1 MKRSI
6 FSSII
11 IALVIVIFAGLTY
24 FLIEPFA
31 SDEVLNEEWSIY
43 RDVQNRFE
51 FSYPANFGIAI
62 PDIRVDMP
70 DGDLGEM
77 FFFPQ
82 FSHGFRNGKIVL
94 EGGLVAR
101 FGRTWVGA
109 QALGGLYDPILAG
122 GLIDNFPVA
131 VQERLRS
138 QAENLTISNFC
149 SELSKS
155 EHISIDD
162 SVFNNV
168 THEQRQ
174 AIIGLDRMRNL
185 NPEVIVCKTSDYI
198 VVFHKKVVA
207 QFGQVRNIQHIYG
220 AIGFLNDSFTSV
232 QFIRIT
238 SDSLTKELLETM
250 TKVVRSFKVL
260 H

>member
-1 MKRSI
+1 M
-6 FSSII
+6 
-11 IALVIVIFAGLTY
+11 
-24 FLIEPFA
+24 
-31 SDEVLNEEWSIY
+31 
-43 RDVQNRFE
+43 
-51 FSYPANFGIAI
+51 
-62 PDIRVDMP
+62 
-70 DGDLGEM
+70 
-77 FFFPQ
+77 
-82 FSHGFRNGKIVL
+82 
-94 EGGLVAR
+94 
-101 FGRTWVGA
+101 
-109 QALGGLYDPILAG
+109 
-122 GLIDNFPVA
+122 
-131 VQERLRS
+131 
-138 QAENLTISNFC
+138 
-149 SELSKS
+149 SKS